1 MQGPSLIAVFLAA
14 SCALSTGATAQ
25 NVYKCGG
32 NYSQL
37 PCPGGVLIDTTD
49 QRSAAQ
55 KAQSD
60 LATVRDARNAD
71 AMETARLQ
79 QEKKDLAANTPK
91 VKAQNDDGAS
101 SIRASQAKKKAPDYF
116 TVRTASE
123 KKKKQ
128 APTKS
133 ATKKRVAKKETV
145 KS

>member
-25 NVYKCGG
+25 SVYKCGG
-32 NYSQL
+32 SYSQL

-60 LATVRDARNAD
+60 LATVRDARKAD

-79 QEKKDLAANTPK
+79 QEKEDLAANTPK
-91 VKAQNDDGAS
+91 AQAQINDVAS
-101 SIRASQAKKKAPDYF
+101 SNRSSQAKKKAPDYF

-123 KKKKQ
+123 KKKRQ
-128 APTKS
+128 TPTKS
-133 ATKKRVAKKETV
+133 AAKKRAAKKETV